1 MDDIEQKVTKIIAE
15 YLDLKEESFA
25 HHDKFSDLGAD
36 SLDAV
41 ELIMAVEDAFG
52 VEVTDEEAQS
62 LTTTNA
68 VVELLRSKLTK

>member
-1 MDDIEQKVTKIIAE
+1 MDDIESKVAKIVE
-15 YLDLKEESFA
+15 DYLQLGEGTYSPHDNFA
-25 HHDKFSDLGAD
+25 DLGAD

-41 ELIMAVEDAFG
+41 ELIMEIEEKFG
-52 VEVTDEEAQS
+52 IEVTDEEAQS

>member
-1 MDDIEQKVTKIIAE
+1 MDDIELKVTKIIAE
-15 YLDLKEESFA
+15 YLNVKEDSFS

-52 VEVTDEEAQS
+52 VEVTDEETQ
-62 LTTTNA
+62 LLITTNA

>member
-1 MDDIEQKVTKIIAE
+1 MDDIEQKVSKIIE
-15 YLDLKEESFA
+15 EFLGLKEGAFTP
-25 HHDKFSDLGAD
+25 HDKFVDLGAD

-62 LTTTNA
+62 LITTNA
-68 VVELLRSKLTK
+68 VVEMLRSKLTK

>member
-1 MDDIEQKVTKIIAE
+1 MDNIEVEVLKIVGE
-15 YLDLKEESFA
+15 YLQLGEGSFTT
-25 HHDKFSDLGAD
+25 HDKFVDLGAD

-41 ELIMAVEDAFG
+41 ELIMAVEDKFG

>member
-15 YLDLKEESFA
+15 YLDLKEGSFTP
-25 HHDKFSDLGAD
+25 HDKFVDLGAD

-41 ELIMAVEDAFG
+41 ELIMAVEDAFS